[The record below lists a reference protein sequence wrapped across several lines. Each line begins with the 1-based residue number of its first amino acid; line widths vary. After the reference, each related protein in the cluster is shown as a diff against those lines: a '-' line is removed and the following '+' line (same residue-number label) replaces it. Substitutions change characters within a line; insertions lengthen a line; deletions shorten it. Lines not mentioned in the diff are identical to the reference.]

1 MSLLSPRD
9 FTNTV
14 MKGGKIK
21 RHRNGYQVFSAEE
34 WYRVKSEMSKDSGF
48 SEITREVG
56 KQVPRPALP
65 EQTQR
70 HSKRI
75 FVRFSFLGT
84 YTRRKSAFFWALR

>member
-1 MSLLSPRD
+1 MSFLSLLSPRD

-65 EQTQR
+65 EQSVLSCTSR
-70 HSKRI
+70 CCFTAHLVSSK
-75 FVRFSFLGT
+75 LG
-84 YTRRKSAFFWALR
+84 Y